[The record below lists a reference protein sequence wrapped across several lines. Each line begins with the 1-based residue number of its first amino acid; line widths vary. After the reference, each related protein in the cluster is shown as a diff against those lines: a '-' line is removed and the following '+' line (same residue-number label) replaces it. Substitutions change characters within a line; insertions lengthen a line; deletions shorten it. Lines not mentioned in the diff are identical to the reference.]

1 MDYSFINAT
10 SSLHVLLFGFLNT
23 PSKIYKSARI
33 NSTYHFKFSKLP
45 LRLIDSFEISKVFI
59 ALCVHFIGFKV
70 WLSFNLINDSFR
82 SASSPFRMARLDF
95 GRFPSRCVRRQNVAF
110 AIATLSVNKLN
121 VVWSVLLWTILF
133 CSALFRVFFYFAVDD
148 DGLLAEFGTQKS
160 IRSMILY
167 VIIMKGFSRGN
178 PKEHSIYL
186 TIFLSCI
193 RANFWL
199 SCTSWLALMRQHL
212 IVFFPVYKFWVFLY
226 RLGANFLT
234 QLGFRTVSL
243 VLTFWPTWHS
253 GLGRVPVPPLF
264 SSPICIVINF

>member
-1 MDYSFINAT
+1 M
-10 SSLHVLLFGFLNT
+10 HVLLFGFLNT

-33 NSTYHFKFSKLP
+33 NSTYHFKFSKFP
-45 LRLIDSFEISKVFI
+45 LRLIASFEISKVFI

-82 SASSPFRMARLDF
+82 SASSPFRMSRLDF

-160 IRSMILY
+160 IQSMILY

-178 PKEHSIYL
+178 PTVAFHISNYFFVVHSCQFLAVLYKLACLDASTFNCI
-186 TIFLSCI
+186 LSCLQI
-193 RANFWL
+193 L
-199 SCTSWLALMRQHL
+199 SFSVSPGCELLN
-212 IVFFPVYKFWVFLY
+212 PVRFSYCIACV
-226 RLGANFLT
+226 NFLAY
-234 QLGFRTVSL
+234 LAFGSWPCSCA
-243 VLTFWPTWHS
+243 TF
-253 GLGRVPVPPLF
+253 V
-264 SSPICIVINF
+264 